1 MLGPQGPS
9 EQGISEHLCR
19 AQPVR
24 GSPVFPSRKSRQ
36 LAPLLLDEKMQLAA
50 REEGVGVGEP
60 ASGLSP
66 GRGWVPPNSRKPNP
80 DGASSA
86 LGMAAV
92 VVTAS
97 WAPAVCADSG
107 SLHDFLVHV
116 GRTFLLTA
124 VHGMCVD
131 LRRHRQCPKP
141 RALALALP
149 PRFRV
154 RSQGLCEPSV
164 SSPAHRAG
172 L

>member
-24 GSPVFPSRKSRQ
+24 GSPVFPSRKSCQ
-36 LAPLLLDEKMQLAA
+36 PAPLLLGEKRQLAA
-50 REEGVGVGEP
+50 REEGVGVWEP

-86 LGMAAV
+86 SGMAAV
-92 VVTAS
+92 VATAS

-116 GRTFLLTA
+116 GWAFLLTA
-124 VHGMCVD
+124 AHGTSVD
-131 LRRHRQCPKP
+131 LRRQSPVP
-141 RALALALP
+141 QAADP
-149 PRFRV
+149 GFSP
-154 RSQGLCEPSV
+154 
-164 SSPAHRAG
+164 SSPLRG
-172 L
+172 QKPEPL